1 MNTLNDISRTWEGRL
16 IEGKFPLQ
24 KWLGGSEHS
33 AVFLT
38 ERNGGN
44 GGQKA
49 AIKLVRAKAL
59 SAERLEEE
67 TALSRWADSARL
79 SHPHLLRLYES
90 GRCQLEG
97 ERYLY
102 VVMEYA
108 DEDLAQV
115 IPQRSLSPAEVK
127 EMLPPTADALSF
139 LHKAGFVHAHVK
151 PSNVMAVD
159 NQLKISADHL
169 RKTGDRNGKGV
180 TVYDAPEVGS
190 IGLSPAADVWSLGVM
205 LVEVLTQREPMQKSS
220 NGEQIILPEKIPQ
233 PFQEIAERS
242 LRVDPQQRCS
252 MNEILS
258 TLAPPKPLAIT
269 SPAPALVPV
278 RQPIETTVPIQRRNH
293 WTIPIVVALL
303 LVLIL
308 AGRQFM
314 VRHSSSQP
322 AQSQAKSQAT
332 GSPNASGI
340 VTSAGSASSAA
351 VSETTPAG
359 DSSGSVLHQVMPD
372 VSRTA
377 LNTVHGHIKVGVQVS
392 VDTSGNVSQ
401 AHLISAGPS
410 RYFASKALAA
420 ARGWTFKPPQTNGQA
435 APSKWILRFQFAR
448 SSTQASSAEITP

>member
-180 TVYDAPEVGS
+180 TVYDAPEVSS
-190 IGLSPAADVWSLGVM
+190 IGLSPAA
-205 LVEVLTQREPMQKSS
+205 
-220 NGEQIILPEKIPQ
+220 
-233 PFQEIAERS
+233 
-242 LRVDPQQRCS
+242 
-252 MNEILS
+252 
-258 TLAPPKPLAIT
+258 
-269 SPAPALVPV
+269 
-278 RQPIETTVPIQRRNH
+278 
-293 WTIPIVVALL
+293 
-303 LVLIL
+303 
-308 AGRQFM
+308 
-314 VRHSSSQP
+314 
-322 AQSQAKSQAT
+322 
-332 GSPNASGI
+332 
-340 VTSAGSASSAA
+340 
-351 VSETTPAG
+351 
-359 DSSGSVLHQVMPD
+359 
-372 VSRTA
+372 
-377 LNTVHGHIKVGVQVS
+377 
-392 VDTSGNVSQ
+392 
-401 AHLISAGPS
+401 
-410 RYFASKALAA
+410 
-420 ARGWTFKPPQTNGQA
+420 
-435 APSKWILRFQFAR
+435 
-448 SSTQASSAEITP
+448 